1 MLDMNDTGM
10 KMITSEKVVAITA
23 RPMSAVAARAAANG
37 DIPFSSTNRKMFSS
51 TTIAS
56 SITIPTI
63 RTRASIV
70 TVLSVKW
77 SAHIM
82 PKVET
87 TDEGGQN
94 ASEDQV
100 HVDLV
105 QSGVYVAGLV
115 LDLSEVNLCRQL
127 PGGRRDASLG

>member
-10 KMITSEKVVAITA
+10 KMTTSENVVAVTA

-37 DIPFSSTNRKMFSS
+37 DIFFSSTNRKMFSS

-70 TVLSVKW
+70 TLFRVKL
-77 SAHIM
+77 SAHII

-87 TDEGGQN
+87 TE
-94 ASEDQV
+94 
-100 HVDLV
+100 
-105 QSGVYVAGLV
+105 AGIATAAIAV
-115 LDLSEVNLCRQL
+115 ERQL
-127 PGGRRDASLG
+127 RMNARTTREARM